1 MKLIG
6 QLDSPFV
13 RRAAVS
19 LIHYGFCPEFETLSV
34 FSDFEAILQMNPL
47 GRVPFLLLD
56 DGSYLFDS
64 QSIVDFGES
73 QAPVGRSLVPA
84 MATDRCKVLQVE
96 SVAVG
101 LMEKAVALR
110 LETVHRAD
118 KLRDIPWIERIERQ
132 ITSGLQWLEQVPAS
146 PWLHEVGFTRADLST
161 AIAYTNLRKKFP
173 DLVPL
178 GRYPSLEAHCK
189 CAERLQ
195 PFAAAPF
202 PGEASA

>member
-19 LIHYGFCPEFETLSV
+19 LIHHGLRFEFELLSV
-34 FSDFEAILQMNPL
+34 FSDFEVILRLNPL
-47 GRVPFLLLD
+47 GRVPYLVLD
-56 DGSYLFDS
+56 DGQCLFDS

-73 QAPVGRSLVPA
+73 RAP
-84 MATDRCKVLQVE
+84 TDRCLLPAGSLDRRQVMRIE

-110 LETVHRAD
+110 LETVHRPES
-118 KLRDIPWIERIERQ
+118 LRDLPWIERIERQ
-132 ITSGLQWLEQVPAS
+132 ISSGLQWLEQIAPS
-146 PWLHEVGFTRADLST
+146 PWLHGTTLTRADVST

-173 DLVPL
+173 GLVSP
-178 GRYPSLEAHCK
+178 GRYPGLEAHCER
-189 CAERLQ
+189 AERLR
-195 PFAAAPF
+195 PFAEAPF
-202 PGEASA
+202 PG